1 MALDRWFRRVVLR
14 LRSIFFGAVVDCELD
29 EELRFHIDQQT
40 AANLAAGMPA
50 SEARAAARR
59 AFGGV
64 EQRKEECRDAR
75 GVNLVETVARDTRLA
90 FRQLRKQPGLA
101 ATAIASL
108 ALGIGANTA
117 IFQLIDAVSMTSLPV
132 RAPHELVEIRLTGP
146 DGRDGRHTG
155 RNRQVSLPQYRAI
168 EQRQQGLQSMLAF
181 GDTRFNLS
189 PAGEIRPVDG
199 LWVSGSFFET
209 LGVAPVVGRLIGPAD
224 DRPDCRPSTVAVI
237 SYALWQGE
245 FGGRADILSQSIP
258 LGPARVP
265 IVGVTSPEFFG
276 VEVGRQFSV
285 AMPLC
290 ASGFGNRD
298 HWWLAAIGRL
308 ERGWTRASAAAQL
321 AQVFPAIQRETMPE
335 YRSELAENYL
345 AMGVELV
352 DASNGLSPLRRLYR
366 QPLTILMAISA
377 LVLLM
382 AAVNLTN
389 LLLARATA
397 RRDEFA
403 VRLALGGSRGRV
415 LQQVMIESGV
425 IAAAGAVAAVGVAVA
440 MSRSIPPLIST
451 AVDRVHLDLSLN
463 WRVFGFAASVAGVTA
478 LVIGCAPAYRASRS
492 RLGPAAA
499 RGAAANQGLRLR
511 RVLVAAQVATT
522 LVLLFSG
529 LLFLATFRNLSTIDV
544 GVRERGVV
552 VASVLFGADAY
563 PVTHR
568 PDRYR
573 ILDQRVFTLPGVE
586 SAAESYTTP
595 MGANAWKTDIEVD
608 GRKGM
613 SHGNR
618 ISPRYFETLGTPL
631 VAGRDFTEGDRTG
644 SPLVAIVNRSFAETY
659 FDGHALG
666 RRFSEPSDTGGPGDE
681 YEVVGVVA
689 DQKYDDLR
697 EANPHVFYA
706 ASAQQP
712 ELPLTRHYVVRSAGS
727 TAATIAAIGA
737 AVREFD
743 PSLAVRYAVLD
754 TQIAEGMLRE
764 RLMARLSAIF
774 GGVALL
780 LAIVGLY
787 GVVSYTVAS
796 RRSEIG
802 VRVALGA
809 SRRQILLMVLGD
821 VGRMLTGGVVLG
833 AALALLASR
842 SVGSLLYG
850 LSPNDPLTLAIAA
863 SVLLIAG
870 LAAAA
875 VPAKRAAGIDPA
887 VTLRSE

>member
-1 MALDRWFRRVVLR
+1 AL
-14 LRSIFFGAVVDCELD
+14 
-29 EELRFHIDQQT
+29 
-40 AANLAAGMPA
+40 
-50 SEARAAARR
+50 
-59 AFGGV
+59 
-64 EQRKEECRDAR
+64 
-75 GVNLVETVARDTRLA
+75 
-90 FRQLRKQPGLA
+90 
-101 ATAIASL
+101 
-108 ALGIGANTA
+108 
-117 IFQLIDAVSMTSLPV
+117 SMTSLPV
-132 RAPHELVEIRLTGP
+132 RAPHELVEVRLTGP

-189 PAGEIRPVDG
+189 PSGEMRPVDG

-209 LGVAPVVGRLIGPAD
+209 LGVAPLVGRLIGPGD
-224 DRPDCRPSTVAVI
+224 DRPDCRPNTVAVI
-237 SYALWQGE
+237 SYAWWQGE
-245 FGGRADILSQSIP
+245 FGGRADILSRFIP
-258 LGPARVP
+258 LGSARVP
-265 IVGVTSPEFFG
+265 IVGVTPPEFFG

-308 ERGWTRASAAAQL
+308 ESGWTRASAAAQL
-321 AQVFPAIQRETMPE
+321 AQVFPEIQKETMPE
-335 YRSELAENYL
+335 YRSELAKNYL

-352 DASNGLSPLRRLYR
+352 DASNGLSPLRRQYR
-366 QPLTILMAISA
+366 QPLGILMAISA

-403 VRLALGGSRGRV
+403 IRLALGGSRGRV
-415 LQQVMIESGV
+415 LQQVLIESGV
-425 IAAAGAVAAVGVAVA
+425 IAAAGAAAAIVVALAV
-440 MSRSIPPLIST
+440 SRSIPPLIST
-451 AVDRVHLDLSLN
+451 TVDRVHLDLSLD
-463 WRVFGFAASVAGVTA
+463 WRVFGFATAVAIVTS
-478 LVIGCAPAYRASRS
+478 LLIGAAPAYRASRS

-499 RGAAANQGLRLR
+499 RGAAANQGLGLR
-511 RVLVAAQVATT
+511 RALVAAQVALT
-522 LVLLFSG
+522 LVLLFGG
-529 LLFLATFRNLSTIDV
+529 LLFLATFRNLSTLDV
-544 GVRERGVV
+544 GVRERGIV
-552 VASVLFGADAY
+552 VASVLFGTDDY
-563 PVTHR
+563 PVAHR

-573 ILDQRVFTLPGVE
+573 ILDQRLFTLPGVE
-586 SAAESYTTP
+586 SAAVSYTTP
-595 MGANAWKTDIEVD
+595 MGANAWKTDVEVD
-608 GRKGM
+608 GRTGM

-618 ISPRYFETLGTPL
+618 IGPRYFETLGTPL

-644 SPLVAIVNRSFAETY
+644 SPLVAIVNRSFAEAY
-659 FDGHALG
+659 FGGQALG

-681 YEVVGVVA
+681 YEIVGVVA

-712 ELPLTRHYVVRSAGS
+712 ELPLTRHYVVRSRAS
-727 TAATIAAIGA
+727 TAATMAAIGA

-743 PSLAVRYAVLD
+743 PSLGVRYTVLD

-764 RLMARLSAIF
+764 RLMARLSAMF

-809 SRRQILLMVLGD
+809 SRPRILAMILGD
-821 VGRMLTGGVVLG
+821 VGRMLAAGIVGGAVL
-833 AALALLASR
+833 AILASR
-842 SVGSLLYG
+842 AVASLLYG
-850 LSPNDPLTLAIAA
+850 LSPNDPLVLAVAA
-863 SVLLIAG
+863 GVLLAG
-870 LAAAA
+870 GFVAAA

-887 VTLRSE
+887 VALRSE

>member
-1 MALDRWFRRVVLR
+1 
-14 LRSIFFGAVVDCELD
+14 
-29 EELRFHIDQQT
+29 
-40 AANLAAGMPA
+40 
-50 SEARAAARR
+50 
-59 AFGGV
+59 
-64 EQRKEECRDAR
+64 
-75 GVNLVETVARDTRLA
+75 
-90 FRQLRKQPGLA
+90 
-101 ATAIASL
+101 
-108 ALGIGANTA
+108 
-117 IFQLIDAVSMTSLPV
+117 
-132 RAPHELVEIRLTGP
+132 
-146 DGRDGRHTG
+146 
-155 RNRQVSLPQYRAI
+155 
-168 EQRQQGLQSMLAF
+168 
-181 GDTRFNLS
+181 
-189 PAGEIRPVDG
+189 
-199 LWVSGSFFET
+199 
-209 LGVAPVVGRLIGPAD
+209 
-224 DRPDCRPSTVAVI
+224 
-237 SYALWQGE
+237 
-245 FGGRADILSQSIP
+245 
-258 LGPARVP
+258 
-265 IVGVTSPEFFG
+265 
-276 VEVGRQFSV
+276 
-285 AMPLC
+285 
-290 ASGFGNRD
+290 
-298 HWWLAAIGRL
+298 
-308 ERGWTRASAAAQL
+308 
-321 AQVFPAIQRETMPE
+321 
-335 YRSELAENYL
+335 
-345 AMGVELV
+345 
-352 DASNGLSPLRRLYR
+352 
-366 QPLTILMAISA
+366 
-377 LVLLM
+377 
-382 AAVNLTN
+382 
-389 LLLARATA
+389 
-397 RRDEFA
+397 
-403 VRLALGGSRGRV
+403 
-415 LQQVMIESGV
+415 
-425 IAAAGAVAAVGVAVA
+425 
-440 MSRSIPPLIST
+440 
-451 AVDRVHLDLSLN
+451 
-463 WRVFGFAASVAGVTA
+463 
-478 LVIGCAPAYRASRS
+478 
-492 RLGPAAA
+492 
-499 RGAAANQGLRLR
+499 
-511 RVLVAAQVATT
+511 
-522 LVLLFSG
+522 
-529 LLFLATFRNLSTIDV
+529 
-544 GVRERGVV
+544 
-552 VASVLFGADAY
+552 
-563 PVTHR
+563 VTHR

-780 LAIVGLY
+780 LAIVGVY